1 MLQNEIINNLNK
13 FLRNFF
19 NLDYSPLKTNN
30 GLDYKLEGIYEAINY
45 RHNDQEKVKTLH
57 FFADFYV
64 FLEVRFTMDYLN
76 KFISLSVFQGEESC
90 SSKHQLFRAEWDD
103 YDDGRANHP
112 QPHWHITRDKAHL
125 ESINALINDKIE
137 EEKASL
143 EIYNFSNETI
153 FDTKKI
159 HFAMSGL
166 WHYNNEGHVHRIDDA
181 DKIVA
186 WLRGLLEHVKCE
198 LSS

>member
-1 MLQNEIINNLNK
+1 MDKTTKRDLAIIL
-13 FLRNFF
+13 
-19 NLDYSPLKTNN
+19 
-30 GLDYKLEGIYEAINY
+30 GAILLA
-45 RHNDQEKVKTLH
+45 V
-57 FFADFYV
+57 A
-64 FLEVRFTMDYLN
+64 
-76 KFISLSVFQGEESC
+76 SLSLMGRLHIDSSTDVFIPKKEQVV
-90 SSKHQLFRAEWDD
+90 A
-103 YDDGRANHP
+103 
-112 QPHWHITRDKAHL
+112 
-125 ESINALINDKIE
+125 INDKIE

-181 DKIVA
+181 DKIVN